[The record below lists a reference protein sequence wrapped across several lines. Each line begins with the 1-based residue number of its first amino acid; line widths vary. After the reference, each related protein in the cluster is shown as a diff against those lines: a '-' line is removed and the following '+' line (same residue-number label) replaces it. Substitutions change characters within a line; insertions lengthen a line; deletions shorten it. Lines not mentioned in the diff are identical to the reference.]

1 MQETKCQLA
10 GACCSVYYTTPGLV
24 PTCFARALDLCHA
37 RSSLG
42 LARFR
47 SDEIQRVMLFAQSD
61 PPFSVLSFKGA
72 IHVQSSALE
81 IAGNST
87 FMYNVAGVD
96 GGEAVEAL

>member
-1 MQETKCQLA
+1 
-10 GACCSVYYTTPGLV
+10 
-24 PTCFARALDLCHA
+24 
-37 RSSLG
+37 
-42 LARFR
+42 
-47 SDEIQRVMLFAQSD
+47 MLFAQSD